1 MNAFNTEDVL
11 KQSVNPTNPIAFNTE
26 RTNPNLDLNTA
37 RTLGDD
43 EKANTVTS
51 RVKDGSNS
59 NGAASSTNT
68 PIDYKFSTPAN
79 RSISKGQVNSFT
91 GNFGLGSGP
100 IDKENANYVDVPAG
114 LTIAGGRQNNFGAL
128 AQIATNID
136 NPVKTTPVF
145 EMADLQTQHPKS
157 DNRR

>member
-11 KQSVNPTNPIAFNTE
+11 KQSVNPTVPIAFNTD
-26 RTNPNLDLNTA
+26 RTNPNLDLNTV

-59 NGAASSTNT
+59 NGGASSSNT
-68 PIDYKFSTPAN
+68 PIDYKFSTPA
-79 RSISKGQVNSFT
+79 SQSLSKGRVNSFT
-91 GNFGLGSGP
+91 GTFGLGSGP
-100 IDKENANYVDVPAG
+100 IDKENANYIDVSGAIVG
-114 LTIAGGRQNNFGAL
+114 ERQNNFGTL

-145 EMADLQTQHPKS
+145 EMADLKTQHPKS